1 MKVTIDIK
9 HFAIAILSFSIAI
22 LIAQGTIQKF
32 VHFAGPENE
41 MACFALAGI
50 MGSISLFCSFEKSAK
65 K

>member
-9 HFAIAILSFSIAI
+9 HFAIAILSLTIAM
-22 LIAQGTIQKF
+22 LLAQGTIQKF

-41 MACFALAGI
+41 IACFILAGI
-50 MGSISLFCSFEKSAK
+50 MGIISLFCSFEKSK